1 MNFLECLE
9 LAEASLLIQ
18 PDQPDI
24 HRLAAHSAAM
34 AREQIAPPAG
44 RPAATPAT
52 ELLLQAVLHENEA
65 TLRRGLS
72 HLEYFMT
79 HCPRFGDAD
88 RLLICGYFEVSLLKE
103 DLRAMMLRVLAAK
116 YQDKVMDD
124 TIIYVR
130 PFRKRC
136 FPGLPEDEILRWKLA
151 AARVWPRADPQGVLN
166 LVDLLTCGT
175 EGKDSPQLRD
185 LVAELRVTANPACP
199 AAARY
204 MEERWKSGRTAV
216 PDVLGDSTPPPPSA
230 PVTTG
235 PEVKLV
241 PMAQPP
247 GIIGRAAAAG
257 CDLAW
262 THGELFLVKGKE
274 PADVTCAA
282 NIFANEAGT
291 SVAFD
296 GKYVWAWQNP
306 ADQPV
311 VAGQET
317 ARRQPRILVL
327 DPQSGQQ
334 RFLAREHGLPAME
347 LRALSLAPLGVG
359 KVCLVGHFGAE
370 RMTRVWFAM
379 AQLDFSSGRGSVNVF
394 FDARQ
399 MPAVRHV
406 GEEKNAHM
414 AFSRGRA
421 ITLTEKTEGTKKPG
435 QRIIVDRHYVHP
447 LVIDPR
453 RSPSRSATRQSST
466 CFPGFRWRTRGR
478 FIGSAR
484 GRRKADIGS
493 AASAFPISRSI
504 GATSTSPWAGW
515 PSTNSGPSCWTTA
528 ARRG

>member
-1 MNFLECLE
+1 
-9 LAEASLLIQ
+9 
-18 PDQPDI
+18 
-24 HRLAAHSAAM
+24 
-34 AREQIAPPAG
+34 
-44 RPAATPAT
+44 
-52 ELLLQAVLHENEA
+52 
-65 TLRRGLS
+65 
-72 HLEYFMT
+72 
-79 HCPRFGDAD
+79 
-88 RLLICGYFEVSLLKE
+88 
-103 DLRAMMLRVLAAK
+103 MMLRVLAAK
-116 YQDKVMDD
+116 YNGKVRDD
-124 TIIYVR
+124 TIMYVR
-130 PFRKRC
+130 PFGKRC

-166 LVDLLTCGT
+166 LVDLVTCGT
-175 EGKDSPQLRD
+175 EGKDSPQLRH
-185 LVAELRVTANPACP
+185 LAAELRVTANPACP

-204 MEERWKSGRTAV
+204 VEERWQSGRTAV
-216 PDVLGDSTPPPPSA
+216 PDVLGDSAPPPSA

-262 THGELFLVKGKE
+262 TQRELFLVKGKE
-274 PADVTCAA
+274 PANVSCAA
-282 NIFANEAGT
+282 NVFANEAGT

-334 RFLAREHGLPAME
+334 RFLTPESGLPAME

-379 AQLDFSSGRGSVNVF
+379 AQLDFPSGRGSVNVF

-399 MPAVRHV
+399 MPPVRHV
-406 GEEKNAHM
+406 NEEKNAHM
-414 AFSRGRA
+414 TFSRSRA
-421 ITLTEKTEGTKKPG
+421 ITLTEKAEGAKKPG

-447 LVIDPR
+447 LVIDPETLAVTV
-453 RSPSRSATRQSST
+453 SDETIEYL
-466 CFPGFRWRTRGR
+466 FPGVPLAHDGGDLLDRQGAAGRQISGLPFRLSRFQGPSGRLRRPHGPAGLLQTVDHRAGRWRPGVDCRRTPGALPPTPHH
-478 FIGSAR
+478 AR
-484 GRRKADIGS
+484 L
-493 AASAFPISRSI
+493 
-504 GATSTSPWAGW
+504 
-515 PSTNSGPSCWTTA
+515 
-528 ARRG
+528 